1 MAPGQSTGS
10 IILQRSN
17 HSHEMSHKIISQDT
31 VYRGKVFNIEAAILE
46 FPDGHQARYDL
57 VKHNPSVTILP
68 VDKEGLVYFVKQ
80 YRLGVMG
87 DLLELPAGVIEDGE
101 DPEVCAR
108 REIREEIGL
117 AASKMTLLG
126 KAFLIPGYGDE
137 LMYFFLA
144 EGLNVDP
151 LLPDPDEHLDVVRFT
166 ISETYKLAEEGK
178 FMDSKT
184 LAALIL
190 AGGRLNPR

>member
-1 MAPGQSTGS
+1 MP
-10 IILQRSN
+10 
-17 HSHEMSHKIISQDT
+17 HKIISQDT
-31 VYRGKVFNIEAAILE
+31 VYRGKVFNIEAVILE

-68 VDKEGLVYFVKQ
+68 VDKDGLVYFVRQ

-87 DLLELPAGVIEDGE
+87 DLLELPAGVIEDSE

-108 REIREEIGL
+108 REVREEIGL
-117 AASKMTLLG
+117 AVSQMTLLG
-126 KAFLIPGYGDE
+126 QAFLIPGYGDE

-144 EGLNVDP
+144 EGLTTDP
-151 LLPDPDEHLDVVRFT
+151 LLPDPDELLDVVRFT
-166 ISETYKLAEEGK
+166 IPEIYNLAEAGK

-184 LAALIL
+184 LAALTL
-190 AGGRLNPR
+190 ARSKLFLR